1 MSNTPTKIV
10 TPFGLDSTNIDAYP
24 TGSPDITGLSAPEGF
39 PANYMTTGGDKPRGQ
54 LFNRL
59 LFDVTYWVREFLSGR
74 TPRYDA
80 AYQTLLGGY
89 DADATVMGDDGETI
103 YLSTANNNMTNPNS
117 GGAGWKIMSSSAN
130 IISQVDAEAGVATVI
145 KSWTAQRVRQAIVAY
160 VTGGYAIS
168 LTANGYIKLPSF
180 LGGLIIQWG
189 ASGLIPWATL
199 DLIPIAVSL
208 NINYPTA
215 HFQCVITAI
224 DSDLTPT
231 SASVITEIS
240 LTNFKI
246 RNSSLVSTVFR
257 WISVGY

>member
-24 TGSPDITGLSAPEGF
+24 TDSPDITGLSAPEGF

-89 DADATVMGDDGETI
+89 DADATVMGDDGETV

-117 GGAGWKIMSSSAN
+117 GGAGWKTLSSSAN
-130 IISQVDAEAGVATVI
+130 IVSQVDAESGIATAV
-145 KSWTAQRVRQAIVAY
+145 KNWTAQRVRQAFTAGLV
-160 VTGGYAIS
+160 VDNVNKS
-168 LTANGYIKLPSF
+168 LTLPTW
-180 LGGLIIQWG
+180 LGGWIVKIG
-189 ASGLIPWATL
+189 
-199 DLIPIAVSL
+199 
-208 NINYPTA
+208 
-215 HFQCVITAI
+215 ITASLAADTAETVTFADAFPNSI
-224 DSDLTPT
+224 EGIFTQAKYTGTVAAT
-231 SASVITEIS
+231 SVAADIVTLGSIV
-240 LTNFKI
+240 I
-246 RNSSLVSTVFR
+246 RNTDVDTTYPI
-257 WISVGY
+257 WWMAIGK